1 MSSRKRK
8 HRSGQHHDFVPH
20 RKSSPPEIQFLGHHE
35 SYQQSLQYQEGSED
49 GPVDPLSSLYIQA
62 HEADII
68 HGPSA
73 ETAAQSLEVF
83 EYRSLNEDTVEV
95 VPKVGSASIQW
106 GSSSTANNDYD
117 NHVGN
122 EDDLIPTF
130 GKDAQTSIWVD
141 RCVY

>member
-35 SYQQSLQYQEGSED
+35 SYQQSLQDQEGLED
-49 GPVDPLSSLYIQA
+49 GPADALRSLYIQA
-62 HEADII
+62 HEADVI

-73 ETAAQSLEVF
+73 EMAAQSLEVF
-83 EYRSLNEDTVEV
+83 EYRSLNEDTVQV
-95 VPKVGSASIQW
+95 VSKVGSALIQW
-106 GSSSTANNDYD
+106 GNNSTASNDYN

-122 EDDLIPTF
+122 DDDSIPTF
-130 GKDAQTSIWVD
+130 GTDAQTSIWVD